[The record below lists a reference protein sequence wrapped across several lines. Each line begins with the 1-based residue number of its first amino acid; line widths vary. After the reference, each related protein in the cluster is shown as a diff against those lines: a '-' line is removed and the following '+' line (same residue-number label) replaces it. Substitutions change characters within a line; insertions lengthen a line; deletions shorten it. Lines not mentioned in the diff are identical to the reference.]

1 MMAEIHQ
8 IETEAEA
15 NRFENASRYPK
26 EV

>member
-15 NRFENASRYPK
+15 DRFENASRYPK